1 MSQQDELATHV
12 TVGVRYGNYCF
23 ILLSWRDTRNTSGK
37 EKIAA
42 AALMEVKN
50 RIGNTGIFTPGC
62 CTDIDKVFKVFVGVS
77 SSNLIHQQTFNEA
90 CVTMLKASEDTR
102 PIRYSLLP
110 LTTFSDHFDLLD
122 VSILGRVIGIL
133 VTAVHHKLVLKYLT
147 NSAEGAKYSV
157 LYDEINTNIQN
168 FAGIVLNVRRGM
180 SKEDELLKAIERW
193 GKKFENDESALNL
206 NNACDVYQSVLLKEF
221 FASKGFILTSYKEL
235 KSKKEEE
242 KFYVVF
248 ADIDTIDLS
257 ENKNVALLKRLS
269 DDATKSF
276 FLVDNKDTDESKLRN
291 KCHRFERGKVNK
303 HDLLETIGK
312 DLDKNLIKSEKKQ
325 KELLKHPTV
334 STPAVLKCPNSSC
347 SENPSEQW
355 ICFYCSSNYLR
366 YSSEINSF
374 FCLVCKLT
382 IPINDAVFRCSNIS
396 HSVHF
401 EKGSS
406 MTESDV
412 KKLEET
418 EEKNIL
424 ILGETGVGKSTW
436 INGIRNYLEFENLN
450 DAVKNGAP
458 IALIPSKFTYTDKTG
473 QSFDIS
479 VGSSD
484 DSNER
489 HDVGRSNT
497 KQPQSYTFTRDN
509 GQVINLID
517 TPGLCDTENIDEENF
532 KNILSHIKRYDSI
545 HAICILL
552 KPNNARLTVI
562 FRYCINELL
571 THFHKGA
578 VDNIIFCFTNSRS
591 TFYCPGDTLPPL
603 QKLLKEHKLDI
614 LDTED
619 ARTERM
625 FCLDNEAFRFL
636 ALLKSG
642 IGMSPDQFTD
652 YGNSWKQSVTE
663 TNRLFNKIQNLVGHA
678 TKQTLN
684 INQARD
690 IIIKM
695 AKPLAEI
702 SQAIHKSIAAIKE
715 AEHKGELINNTA
727 KDLEDKLHFQGID
740 VVRKNLPKP
749 RTVCTDA
756 ACIERITVGKAQ
768 KQIVIYPQHCHPECY
783 LKGIS
788 PETIN
793 DNRLINCK
801 AITKSTGVCHQC
813 NHHYTQHMHITYELM
828 EEKKDFMS
836 DKIKSEIE
844 KKETLKEKNDE
855 FIRQKNNLL
864 NELKEEHDEV
874 IDASAKFACF
884 LKESAILYYN
894 DAVEEYLK
902 HLLIEERNK
911 DPHLQNQSHILKIEN
926 SKETYVMRR
935 EMLDQ
940 AVKKDIVV
948 DGIDFSDPNL
958 VVKLQKELYGLRHYG
973 VTLKRIIEDGQD
985 DLLATSKFVRI
996 VVPSKPKIRTKDTGL
1011 LSVFRSGTDYLFGS
1025 NSSTSTNQYGYQR
1038 HHPDPQSYA
1047 NNSASR
1053 WQNQH
1058 DGNNFAQSPQ
1068 ARRRETY
1075 YDCIQDL
1082 AVFDDTSSV
1091 QNGYGNHGNAEQI
1104 RPNNYGNTSCYRP
1117 GNYGQKY
1124 NSYSNSQSAQDTFP
1138 ENPGAHDTSP
1148 ENPGNVGSGGLVQ
1161 LYRSVRKK
1169 IENGFRS

>member
-1 MSQQDELATHV
+1 MSQQDKLATHV
-12 TVGVRYGNYCF
+12 AVGVRYGNYCF
-23 ILLSWRDTRNTSGK
+23 ILLSWKDTRNTNGK

-42 AALMEVKN
+42 AALMEVRN

-62 CTDIDKVFKVFVGVS
+62 GTEIDEVFKVFVGVS
-77 SSNLIHQQTFNEA
+77 SSNLIHQQTFDEA
-90 CVTMLKASEDTR
+90 CVIMLKASEDTR
-102 PIRYSLLP
+102 PIRYNLLP
-110 LTTFSDHFDLLD
+110 LKTFSDYFDLLD
-122 VSILGRVIGIL
+122 VSILSRVIGIL
-133 VTAVHHKLVLKYLT
+133 VTTVHYKLVLKYLT
-147 NSAEGAKYSV
+147 NSAEGTKYSV
-157 LYDEINTNIQN
+157 LYDEINANIQN
-168 FAGIVLNVRRGM
+168 FAGIVLKVRRGM
-180 SKEDELLKAIERW
+180 SKECELLEAVERC
-193 GKKFENDESALNL
+193 GKKFENDESALKSDL

-221 FASKGFILTSYKEL
+221 FANKRFILTSYKEL
-235 KSKKEEE
+235 KSIKGE
-242 KFYVVF
+242 KFYVLF
-248 ADIDTIDLS
+248 ADIDTIDLT

-269 DDATKSF
+269 DDATKLF

-291 KCHRFERGKVNK
+291 KCHSFKRGKVNK
-303 HDLLETIGK
+303 HDLLQTIGK
-312 DLDKNLIKSEKKQ
+312 DLDKKLIKSEKKQ
-325 KELLKHPTV
+325 KEFLKHPTV

-347 SENPSEQW
+347 SENPSDQW
-355 ICFYCSSNYLR
+355 ICFSCFSNYLR

-374 FCLVCKLT
+374 FCLVCKLS
-382 IPINDAVFRCSNIS
+382 IPTNDAVFRCSNIS
-396 HSVHF
+396 HGVHF

-406 MTESDV
+406 KTESDV

-436 INGIRNYLEFENLN
+436 INGIRNYLEFENLD

-479 VGSSD
+479 VGSWD
-484 DSNER
+484 NSNER

-517 TPGLCDTENIDEENF
+517 TPGLCDTDNIDEENF
-532 KNILSHIKRYDSI
+532 KNILSHIKRYNSI

-614 LDTED
+614 LDTKN

-625 FCLDNEAFRFL
+625 YCFDNEAFRFL
-636 ALLKSG
+636 AILKNG
-642 IGMSPDQFTD
+642 IEMSPDQFKD
-652 YGNSWKQSVTE
+652 YCNSWNQSVTE
-663 TNRLFNKIQNLVGHA
+663 TNRLFSKILNLVGHR

-690 IIIKM
+690 IILRM

-702 SQAIHKSIAAIKE
+702 TQTINKSITAIKD
-715 AEHKGELINNTA
+715 AEHKGELINDTA
-727 KDLEDKLHFQGID
+727 KDLEDKLHFKGFD
-740 VVRKNLPKP
+740 VFRKDLPKP
-749 RTVCTDA
+749 RTVCTNA
-756 ACIERITVGKAQ
+756 ACIERKTVGKNQ
-768 KQIVIYPQHCHPECY
+768 EQIIIYSQHCHPECN
-783 LKGIS
+783 LDDVS

-793 DNRLINCK
+793 DKRLINCL
-801 AITKSTGVCHQC
+801 AITTSTGVCHQC
-813 NHHYTQHMHITYELM
+813 NHHYTEHMHVRYELI
-828 EEKKDFMS
+828 EEEKDFMS

-855 FIRQKNNLL
+855 FIRQKNVLM
-864 NELKEEHDEV
+864 NELKQEHDKV
-874 IDASAKFACF
+874 IDTSAKFACF

-894 DAVEEYLK
+894 DAVEDYLK
-902 HLLIEERNK
+902 HLLDEERNK
-911 DPHLQNQSHILKIEN
+911 DLHLQNKNHILKIQKT
-926 SKETYVMRR
+926 KEAYLTKR
-935 EMLDQ
+935 EMLDK

-948 DGIDFSDPNL
+948 DGIDFSNPDL
-958 VVKLQKELYGLRHYG
+958 VVKLQKELYGLKHYG

-996 VVPSKPKIRTKDTGL
+996 VVPSKPKIKKKDTGL
-1011 LSVFRSGTDYLFGS
+1011 LSMFQSGTDYLLGG
-1025 NSSTSTNQYGYQR
+1025 NSFTSTNQYGYQR
-1038 HHPDPQSYA
+1038 HHPQRYDI
-1047 NNSASR
+1047 NSASR

-1058 DGNNFAQSPQ
+1058 YDNNFAQSRQ
-1068 ARRRETY
+1068 ARRQEVY
-1075 YDCIQDL
+1075 YDCIQEPG
-1082 AVFDDTSSV
+1082 VFGNTSGV
-1091 QNGYGNHGNAEQI
+1091 QNRHGNHGNARQI
-1104 RPNNYGNTSCYRP
+1104 RPNNYGNVSPYRP
-1117 GNYGQKY
+1117 GNYGYKY
-1124 NSYSNSQSAQDTFP
+1124 SHSNS
-1138 ENPGAHDTSP
+1138 
-1148 ENPGNVGSGGLVQ
+1148 
-1161 LYRSVRKK
+1161 
-1169 IENGFRS
+1169 